1 MVVSEPEP
9 PILDAVSTCVA
20 FIYRM
25 LNSLGRVSPR
35 ATVSLAAEGITV
47 SAESSRACQA
57 HAFLDKSFFSSYVFN
72 PPQHTQPTQSTL
84 SSAADDLITFS
95 IQLEALI
102 ECFQIFGSEV
112 SDLVTSKQRFGGTR
126 NTSAVAE
133 SFEERQQFVSLSS
146 VCKLRYNRE
155 NDPFLL
161 MLDEGASTTTCEFTT
176 ATERDEI
183 ADIILSTDAL
193 HLNAIMKPGPLIDA
207 FRELDTPGSEPRFH
221 VSARKSPPEI
231 ELTCVGDLG
240 SFSWKATRAERK
252 DSSAIE
258 TLVIADETDSVQY
271 SYSYSM
277 FQRVREAVKLA
288 SMISLR
294 IDQDGIM
301 SVQAMCDIGDGRKG
315 FIDFRFLP
323 IEENVA

>member
-1 MVVSEPEP
+1 
-9 PILDAVSTCVA
+9 
-20 FIYRM
+20 
-25 LNSLGRVSPR
+25 
-35 ATVSLAAEGITV
+35 
-47 SAESSRACQA
+47 
-57 HAFLDKSFFSSYVFN
+57 
-72 PPQHTQPTQSTL
+72 
-84 SSAADDLITFS
+84 
-95 IQLEALI
+95 
-102 ECFQIFGSEV
+102 
-112 SDLVTSKQRFGGTR
+112 
-126 NTSAVAE
+126 
-133 SFEERQQFVSLSS
+133 
-146 VCKLRYNRE
+146 
-155 NDPFLL
+155 
-161 MLDEGASTTTCEFTT
+161 
-176 ATERDEI
+176 
-183 ADIILSTDAL
+183 
-193 HLNAIMKPGPLIDA
+193 MKPGPLIDA